1 MMGLKPNEPTI
12 YSYILTL
19 LMEQNQVLL
28 MEQNH
33 IHPNLFLISM
43 RDQLFQHTLVHI
55 TQIMNYVIH
64 VFLSL
69 VVDYFTF

>member
-1 MMGLKPNEPTI
+1 MGLKPNEPTI
-12 YSYILTL
+12 YTNIVD
-19 LMEQNQVLL
+19 EQNQVLL

-55 TQIMNYVIH
+55 TQMMNYVIH

>member
-1 MMGLKPNEPTI
+1 MSLKPNEPTI
-12 YSYILTL
+12 YTNIVD
-19 LMEQNQVLL
+19 EQNQVLL

-55 TQIMNYVIH
+55 TQMMNYVIH